1 MRLELMAPPDVAH
14 RRFADPQLVGQAAA
28 APLALPLGFGPQGSV
43 DDLLDFLR
51 PIASFASPPRG
62 HLPETWQTLLGKA
75 SAPESHGRASALQ
88 LLCDGV
94 IGLALGS
101 WFRQLDLAPFD
112 LLIWPHP
119 AGESSSSMEPPS
131 GLVGTVESVLCF
143 PSRCG
148 NPRCERISISG
159 VSFHR
164 PPFSF
169 FFAPFFFLCACPQ
182 FSTEKYRARIA

>member
-1 MRLELMAPPDVAH
+1 MRLKLMAPPDVAH

-28 APLALPLGFGPQGSV
+28 APLALPLGFGLQGSV

-101 WFRQLDLAPFD
+101 CQHDTTAQGYLLGRAIGRSPLLQLLFVTVA
-112 LLIWPHP
+112 
-119 AGESSSSMEPPS
+119 EP
-131 GLVGTVESVLCF
+131 
-143 PSRCG
+143 
-148 NPRCERISISG
+148 
-159 VSFHR
+159 
-164 PPFSF
+164 
-169 FFAPFFFLCACPQ
+169 
-182 FSTEKYRARIA
+182 

>member
-1 MRLELMAPPDVAH
+1 MRKYQSVSCVAYWMVNKTAYG
-14 RRFADPQLVGQAAA
+14 RQLGMLVSEWFDIHARMR
-28 APLALPLGFGPQGSV
+28 V
-43 DDLLDFLR
+43 
-51 PIASFASPPRG
+51 
-62 HLPETWQTLLGKA
+62 HLILIQT
-75 SAPESHGRASALQ
+75 
-88 LLCDGV
+88 
-94 IGLALGS
+94 